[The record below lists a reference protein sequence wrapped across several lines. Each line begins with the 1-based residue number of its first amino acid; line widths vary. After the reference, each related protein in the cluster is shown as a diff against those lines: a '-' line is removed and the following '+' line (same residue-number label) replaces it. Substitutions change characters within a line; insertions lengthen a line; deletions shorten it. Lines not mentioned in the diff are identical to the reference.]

1 MKKTLIALAVAGL
14 SFNAA
19 AVDLNTGVGVAQFA
33 SEIKV
38 DANSGTI
45 LGTHTTGVALNAN
58 SKLGFS
64 ITNGNKRYIRY
75 DVTGGSFTGVK
86 VADFKLLG
94 GTPVAVADTDSSFVI
109 SQTATDGSFVI
120 IEVVAKKDIPADAD
134 MTFITDGRVQ
144 VKNKNGVAIS
154 YRLFET
160 ALDAV
165 ANDPA
170 KALSKANTQLLT
182 FSPAIQAKVENK
194 GSVDKI
200 DVTQSSTKFITPS
213 KANAEETILG
223 GVSITA
229 DDKVF
234 LVDGVT
240 KASTAAILGASKLV
254 LNGDFSAG
262 KLDIN
267 NKLELGTI
275 VMNKAA
281 VNPVLPVTATKVEG
295 ALAELPVTAA
305 GIATSVSKITYTVSG
320 KAAIAPQSV
329 TATFVPTTT
338 ANYEMSNIVIGEIGV
353 LNKNGSTQEANLVL
367 APDTS
372 YTNLVRISNTSN
384 IAGKFFVTVIADD
397 GKSVSFPL
405 SAVAG
410 QPAELAAGASTQ
422 QMKVADIYAAAEA
435 KGLVL
440 TGDKKL
446 RLKVEGE
453 VGSLSLQNYTVSKDG
468 NALNTM
474 NQF

>member
-19 AVDLNTGVGVAQFA
+19 AVNLDTGADSAKFA
-33 SEIKV
+33 SEIKMLADGV
-38 DANSGTI
+38 R
-45 LGTHTTGVALNAN
+45 LGTDVASVSLNVTN
-58 SKLGFS
+58 KLGFS
-64 ITNGNKRYIRY
+64 ISNANKRYVRY
-75 DVTGGSFTGVK
+75 DLTGATFADGANAVAP
-86 VADFKLLG
+86 ADFVM
-94 GTPVAVADTDSSFVI
+94 TNATFVI
-109 SQTATDGSFVI
+109 SQVGADKSFVI
-120 IEVVAKKDIPADAD
+120 VEVNAGADIPADAAL
-134 MTFITDGRVQ
+134 TFKADGRIV
-144 VKNKNGVAIS
+144 VKNKSGVGVS

-170 KALSKANTQLLT
+170 KTLAKANGQLLT
-182 FSPAIQAKVENK
+182 FSPAILTKVENK
-194 GSVDKI
+194 GSLDKI
-200 DVTQSSTKFITPS
+200 DVTESSMKFVTPGKTKV
-213 KANAEETILG
+213 EETILG
-223 GVSITA
+223 GVSIAADTA
-229 DDKVF
+229 VY
-234 LVDGVT
+234 LADGKN
-240 KASTAAILGASKLV
+240 KATTAAILDASKLV
-254 LNGDFSAG
+254 INGDFSAG
-262 KLDIN
+262 KLDVN

-275 VMNKAA
+275 VLDKAGAA
-281 VNPVLPVTATKVEG
+281 VEATKVEG
-295 ALAELPVTAA
+295 ALAELPVTSA
-305 GIATSVSKITYTVSG
+305 GIAAAASNITYTVSG

-353 LNKNGSTQEANLVL
+353 LSKNGSTQEANLVL

-405 SAVAG
+405 SDVAG
-410 QPAELAAGASTQ
+410 QPASLEAGASTK

-435 KGLVL
+435 KGLAL

-474 NQF
+474 NAF

>member
-19 AVDLNTGVGVAQFA
+19 AVNLDTGADSAKFA
-33 SEIKV
+33 SEIKMLADGV
-38 DANSGTI
+38 R
-45 LGTHTTGVALNAN
+45 LGTDVDSVSLNVTN
-58 SKLGFS
+58 KLGFS
-64 ITNGNKRYIRY
+64 ISNANKRYVRY
-75 DVTGGSFTGVK
+75 DLTGATFADGANAVAP
-86 VADFKLLG
+86 ADF
-94 GTPVAVADTDSSFVI
+94 VMTDKAKATFVI
-109 SQTATDGSFVI
+109 SQVGADKSFVI
-120 IEVVAKKDIPADAD
+120 VEVNAGADIPADAAL
-134 MTFITDGRVQ
+134 TFKADGRIV
-144 VKNKNGVAIS
+144 VKNKSGVGVS

-170 KALSKANTQLLT
+170 KTLAKANGQLLT
-182 FSPAIQAKVENK
+182 FSPAILTKVENK
-194 GSVDKI
+194 GSLDKI
-200 DVTQSSTKFITPS
+200 DVTESSMKFVTPGKTKV
-213 KANAEETILG
+213 EETILG
-223 GVSITA
+223 GVSIAADTA
-229 DDKVF
+229 VY
-234 LVDGVT
+234 LADGKN
-240 KASTAAILGASKLV
+240 KATTAAILDASKLV
-254 LNGDFSAG
+254 INGDFSAG
-262 KLDIN
+262 KLDVN

-275 VMNKAA
+275 VLDKAKAGAA
-281 VNPVLPVTATKVEG
+281 VQATKVEG
-295 ALAELPVTAA
+295 ALAELPVTSA
-305 GIATSVSKITYTVSG
+305 GIAAAASNITYTVSG

-353 LNKNGSTQEANLVL
+353 LSKNGSTQEANLVL

-405 SAVAG
+405 SDVAG
-410 QPAELAAGASTQ
+410 QPASLEAGASTK

-435 KGLVL
+435 KGLAL

-474 NQF
+474 NAF

>member
-19 AVDLNTGVGVAQFA
+19 AVNLNTGADTAKFA

-38 DANSGTI
+38 DTTAGTTF
-45 LGTHTTGVALNAN
+45 GTAATGTALNAVN
-58 SKLGFS
+58 ELGFS
-64 ITNGNKRYIRY
+64 ISNANKRYIRY
-75 DVTGGSFTGVK
+75 DLTGATFKGV
-86 VADFKLLG
+86 VPADFVLTD
-94 GTPVAVADTDSSFVI
+94 GTFVI
-109 SQTATDGSFVI
+109 SQVGADKDFI
-120 IEVVAKKDIPADAD
+120 IVEVNAGKDIAANATL
-134 MTFITDGRVQ
+134 TFKTDGRLVLKG
-144 VKNKNGVAIS
+144 KNAVAIS

-165 ANDPA
+165 ANDPSKALA
-170 KALSKANTQLLT
+170 KASGQLMT
-182 FSPAIQAKVENK
+182 FTPAIIAKVEKK
-194 GSVDKI
+194 GSADKI
-200 DVTQSSTKFITPS
+200 DVTTSSMKFVDDS
-213 KANAEETILG
+213 KAQSLSTVLG
-223 GVSITA
+223 QVSITA
-229 DDKVF
+229 DKDAL
-234 LVDGVT
+234 LVDGTEVT
-240 KASTAAILGASKLV
+240 ATEDILAASKLV
-254 LNGDFSAG
+254 VNGDFSAG
-262 KLDIN
+262 ALDAN
-267 NKLELGTI
+267 GKLELGTI
-275 VMNKAA
+275 ALKGVA
-281 VNPVLPVTATKVEG
+281 ATKVE
-295 ALAELPVTAA
+295 ASKAELAVANTGVLAA
-305 GIATSVSKITYTVSG
+305 NGNISYTVGG
-320 KAAIAPQSV
+320 KVAIAPQSV
-329 TATFVPTTT
+329 TATFVPTVADATSF
-338 ANYEMSNIVIGEIGV
+338 ELSNIDLGEIGV

-372 YTNLVRISNTSN
+372 YTNLVRISNTSG
-384 IAGKFFVTVIADD
+384 IAGKFFVTVFADD

-453 VGSLSLQNYTVSKDG
+453 VASLSLQNYTVSKDG

>member
-19 AVDLNTGVGVAQFA
+19 AVNLNTGVGTAKFA

-38 DANSGTI
+38 DTTAGTTF
-45 LGTHTTGVALNAN
+45 GTAAGTVLNAVN
-58 SKLGFS
+58 ELGFS
-64 ITNGNKRYIRY
+64 ISNANKRYIRY
-75 DVTGGSFTGVK
+75 DITGATFNGVLP
-86 VADFKLLG
+86 ADFVLTD
-94 GTPVAVADTDSSFVI
+94 GTFVI
-109 SQTATDGSFVI
+109 SQVGTNKDFIIVEVNAGNDVPANATL
-120 IEVVAKKDIPADAD
+120 
-134 MTFITDGRVQ
+134 TFKADGRLVL
-144 VKNKNGVAIS
+144 KGKSGVAIS

-170 KALSKANTQLLT
+170 KTLAKAEGQLMT
-182 FSPAIQAKVENK
+182 FTPAIVAKVEKK
-194 GSVDKI
+194 GSADKI
-200 DVTQSSTKFITPS
+200 DVTESSMKFVTNGGNKTTS
-213 KANAEETILG
+213 TVLG
-223 GVSITA
+223 QVSITA
-229 DDKVF
+229 DTTAR
-234 LVDGVT
+234 LVGGALVT
-240 KASTAAILGASKLV
+240 ATTDVLGASKLV

-262 KLDIN
+262 ALDAN
-267 NKLELGTI
+267 NKLELATI
-275 VMNKAA
+275 KLDAA
-281 VNPVLPVTATKVEG
+281 NATKVEPTK
-295 ALAELPVTAA
+295 AEIAVTAA
-305 GIATSVSKITYTVSG
+305 GIPTTSPDGDISYTVGG

-329 TATFVPTTT
+329 TATFAPTVLTGF
-338 ANYEMSNIVIGEIGV
+338 ELGNIELGEIGV
-353 LNKNGSTQEANLVL
+353 LNKNGSTKEANLVL

-384 IAGKFFVTVIADD
+384 IAGKFFVTAYADD

-405 SAVAG
+405 SDVAG
-410 QPAELAAGASTQ
+410 QPATLEAGASTK

-435 KGLVL
+435 KGLAL

-474 NQF
+474 NAF

>member
-19 AVDLNTGVGVAQFA
+19 AVNLNTGADTAKFA

-38 DANSGTI
+38 DTTAGTTF
-45 LGTHTTGVALNAN
+45 GTAATGTALNAVN
-58 SKLGFS
+58 ELGFS
-64 ITNGNKRYIRY
+64 ISNANKRYIRY
-75 DVTGGSFTGVK
+75 DLTGATFNGVAP
-86 VADFKLLG
+86 ADFVLTD
-94 GTPVAVADTDSSFVI
+94 GTFVI
-109 SQTATDGSFVI
+109 SQVGANKDFI
-120 IEVVAKKDIPADAD
+120 IVEVNAGKDIAANATL
-134 MTFITDGRVQ
+134 TFKTDGRLVLKG
-144 VKNKNGVAIS
+144 KNAVAIS

-165 ANDPA
+165 ANDPSKALA
-170 KALSKANTQLLT
+170 KASGQLMT
-182 FSPAIQAKVENK
+182 FTPAIIAKVEKK
-194 GSVDKI
+194 GSADKI
-200 DVTQSSTKFITPS
+200 DVTASSMKFVDDS
-213 KANAEETILG
+213 KAQSLSTVLG
-223 GVSITA
+223 QVSITA
-229 DDKVF
+229 DTDAL
-234 LVDGVT
+234 LVDGTEVT
-240 KASTAAILGASKLV
+240 KTDDILAASKLV
-254 LNGDFSAG
+254 VNGDFSAG
-262 KLDIN
+262 ALDAN
-267 NKLELGTI
+267 GKLELGTI
-275 VMNKAA
+275 TLKNVA
-281 VNPVLPVTATKVEG
+281 ATKVE
-295 ALAELPVTAA
+295 ASKAELAVAATGVTAA
-305 GIATSVSKITYTVSG
+305 NGNISYTVGG
-320 KAAIAPQSV
+320 KVAIAPQSV
-329 TATFVPTTT
+329 TATFVPTVADATSF
-338 ANYEMSNIVIGEIGV
+338 ELSNIDLGEIGV

-372 YTNLVRISNTSN
+372 YTNLVRISNTSG
-384 IAGKFFVTVIADD
+384 IAGKFFVTVFADD

-453 VGSLSLQNYTVSKDG
+453 VASLSLQNYTVSKDG

>member
-19 AVDLNTGVGVAQFA
+19 AVNLDTGADSAKFA
-33 SEIKV
+33 SEIKMLADGV
-38 DANSGTI
+38 R
-45 LGTHTTGVALNAN
+45 LGTDVASVSLNVTN
-58 SKLGFS
+58 KLGFS
-64 ITNGNKRYIRY
+64 ISNANKRYVRY
-75 DVTGGSFTGVK
+75 DLTGATFADGANAVAP
-86 VADFKLLG
+86 ADFVM
-94 GTPVAVADTDSSFVI
+94 TNATFVI
-109 SQTATDGSFVI
+109 SQVGADKSFVI
-120 IEVVAKKDIPADAD
+120 VEVNAGADIPADAAL
-134 MTFITDGRVQ
+134 TFKADGRIV
-144 VKNKNGVAIS
+144 VKNKSGVGVS

-170 KALSKANTQLLT
+170 KTLAKANGQLLT
-182 FSPAIQAKVENK
+182 FSPAILTKVENK
-194 GSVDKI
+194 GSLDKI
-200 DVTQSSTKFITPS
+200 DVTESSMKFVTPGKTKV
-213 KANAEETILG
+213 EETILG
-223 GVSITA
+223 GVSIAADTA
-229 DDKVF
+229 VY
-234 LVDGVT
+234 LADGKN
-240 KASTAAILGASKLV
+240 KATTAAILDASKLV
-254 LNGDFSAG
+254 INGDFSAG
-262 KLDIN
+262 KLDVN

-275 VMNKAA
+275 VLDKAGAA
-281 VNPVLPVTATKVEG
+281 VQATKVEG
-295 ALAELPVTAA
+295 ALAELPVTSA
-305 GIATSVSKITYTVSG
+305 GIAAAASNITYTVSG

-353 LNKNGSTQEANLVL
+353 LSKNGSTQEANLVL

-405 SAVAG
+405 SDVAG
-410 QPAELAAGASTQ
+410 QPASLEAGASTK

-435 KGLVL
+435 KGLAL

-474 NQF
+474 NAF